1 MIGFY
6 SDNGEFIFE
15 NDGVSWLL
23 WIHLLVMFLLIV
35 VLYYFT
41 VFVSDGAAT
50 SEVGQI
56 SAKKYG
62 QLEEFR
68 KCKNNYLSNNIS
80 RSSCS
85 QDIKEKGLFSSA
97 WVLTLLLPLK
107 ILLQFNNHLLCP
119 QEIMC
124 KESSVRQTKTNKGTR
139 PKALWRVTKSSDR
152 QREWARVQARTWDGE
167 IKKPGKTPRNGGK
180 RKASTTILQYDQ
192 TSNPSPIEVLDLTKR
207 EETISLYLPQT
218 QEDSQYEISTYEFGG
233 VSQVTVER
241 HNSSAPM
248 DSMLGL
254 RL

>member
-68 KCKNNYLSNNIS
+68 ECKNNYLINNIS

-85 QDIKEKGLFSSA
+85 QDIK
-97 WVLTLLLPLK
+97 V
-107 ILLQFNNHLLCP
+107 CR
-119 QEIMC
+119 EIMC
-124 KESSVRQTKTNKGTR
+124 KESSVRPTKANKGTR

-152 QREWARVQARTWDGE
+152 EREWARVQAWTWVWVG
-167 IKKPGKTPRNGGK
+167 
-180 RKASTTILQYDQ
+180 
-192 TSNPSPIEVLDLTKR
+192 
-207 EETISLYLPQT
+207 
-218 QEDSQYEISTYEFGG
+218 
-233 VSQVTVER
+233 
-241 HNSSAPM
+241 
-248 DSMLGL
+248 
-254 RL
+254 